1 MGKLKSR
8 TNITQIESLG
18 KEYNLDFYME
28 SLKNLILLLKK
39 GLQQVKN
46 LLGKLIVMLK
56 YLNLENCTLCT
67 KIVFKT

>member
-18 KEYNLDFYME
+18 KEYNLDFLYGKSKE
-28 SLKNLILLLKK
+28 FDIAFKEGPTASEKFIR
-39 GLQQVKN
+39 
-46 LLGKLIVMLK
+46 KLIVMLK